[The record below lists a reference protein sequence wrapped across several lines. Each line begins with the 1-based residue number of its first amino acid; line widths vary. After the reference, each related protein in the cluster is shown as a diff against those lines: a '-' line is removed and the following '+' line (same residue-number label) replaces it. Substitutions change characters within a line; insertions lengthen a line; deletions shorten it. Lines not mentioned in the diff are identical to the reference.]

1 MSAKTAMSAV
11 FHRAVVRGA
20 RGVAIV
26 GALVLG
32 PAGVRGED
40 DLQALMARAA
50 AGGTVTVPAGT
61 YKAPVT
67 IDRALTLR
75 GEGNGKCVLEV
86 TADQPAITVA
96 TTKPVAIEG
105 LTIRWQLATSEG
117 RGGPACAVFV
127 KDGSATVRNCRVVA
141 AGNTQRCPAAVQCA
155 GFSKVALESCRFD
168 GFDFTIG
175 FGGGAEGS
183 VTDCVIVNPGHC
195 GVTVFEGST
204 LDVARNVIT
213 GSAYHGLRCTGG
225 TLTAHDNLIIA
236 NKNRGVYLGN
246 KSARGKVS
254 NNVIL
259 GNATG
264 ISAFAGTDVTIENNL
279 LLDSSFAGLDTRDSC
294 PITVRN
300 NVFQGNT
307 RGLVLFA
314 EAGKTEVNVGRN
326 SFWNNKADSENLHL
340 PASSLRVDA
349 GLAGPDKGEFAAQSE
364 PTTEGGQGLTDATV
378 FRALWE
384 KWQQVRAEQQG
395 ASGASATP

>member
-1 MSAKTAMSAV
+1 
-11 FHRAVVRGA
+11 
-20 RGVAIV
+20 
-26 GALVLG
+26 
-32 PAGVRGED
+32 
-40 DLQALMARAA
+40 
-50 AGGTVTVPAGT
+50 
-61 YKAPVT
+61 
-67 IDRALTLR
+67 
-75 GEGNGKCVLEV
+75 
-86 TADQPAITVA
+86 
-96 TTKPVAIEG
+96 
-105 LTIRWQLATSEG
+105 
-117 RGGPACAVFV
+117 VFV

-213 GSAYHGLRCTGG
+213 GSAYHGVRCTGG
-225 TLTAHDNLIIA
+225 TLTAHDNLIVA

-279 LLDSSFAGLDTRDSC
+279 LLDSSFAGLDTRDTC

-314 EAGKTEVNVGRN
+314 EAGKMEVNVGRN
-326 SFWNNKADSENLHL
+326 SFWNNKADSENLDL

-364 PTTEGGQGLTDATV
+364 ATTEGGRGLTDATV